1 MIKKAI
7 RKTQVFWLAMAM
19 ILGKCPWVLSQ
30 ETMEKVI
37 PLLDDNT
44 FAIMRVLPGKIDIQK
59 VIMPM
64 VQKKAIPV
72 AQAFAIVVLVNGK
85 KAGFD
90 KNVEEVWLASS
101 SADLSSGF
109 TPRMVFKPRPGVTQ
123 EGFVQAFKEGLLPL
137 KVKSAEGMMLYDG
150 KNPWVNQEFELIPK
164 GDLFVLQVAG
174 SSKGDAIAF
183 RPEWKKS
190 WRTISEAPVQLILV
204 PNKHAR
210 QVVDLFR
217 GNNARPLEQESFKAT
232 NIGFFVDPWKIEATF
247 YSENAIKAKEAYQQI
262 LSMIRIIPDYLG
274 KELNEVAKD
283 PIFQMVNKMVQS
295 TKLEDDHVK
304 IVIDDFEPVFQMVST
319 LNAKDQEQ
327 SNFTLSQN
335 RMRQV
340 GMALLAY
347 AHENGSLPPAFSR
360 GPDGKPLLSWRVHIL
375 PYLGNRLLYRQ
386 FRLNEPWDSEHNIKL
401 VRRMPAIFREPSMQ
415 QDRGETAILGVVGNQ
430 AAIVVNGKG
439 RSLDT
444 VTAPRIM
451 LLQGSADKSVVWTKP
466 EDRILDETKLD
477 HYMTNFP
484 EKTVA
489 LFSDGS
495 TKVVATKELM
505 KMVGEYLIIDK

>member
-7 RKTQVFWLAMAM
+7 RKTQVFLLAMVM
-19 ILGKCPWVLSQ
+19 ILGKGPWVLSQ

-90 KNVEEVWLASS
+90 KYVEEVWISCS
-101 SADLSSGF
+101 SADLASGF
-109 TPRMVFKPRPGVTQ
+109 TPRMVFKPRMGLNKD
-123 EGFVQAFKEGLLPL
+123 GFVQAFKEGLLPL
-137 KVKSAEGMMLYDG
+137 KVKTQEGELLYNG
-150 KNPWVNQEFELIPK
+150 KNPWVTQEFELIPK
-164 GDLFVLQVAG
+164 GDLFVLQSIGAA
-174 SSKGDAIAF
+174 KGGAIPF

-190 WRTISEAPVQLILV
+190 WQTISEAPLQLILV
-204 PNKHAR
+204 PNKHSG
-210 QVVDLFR
+210 QVVNLIR
-217 GNNARPLEQESFKAT
+217 GNSAKPLEQEAFKAT
-232 NIGFFVDPWKIEATF
+232 NIGFFLDPWKIEATF
-247 YSENAIKAKEAYQQI
+247 YSENEIKARESYQQV
-262 LSMIRIIPDYLG
+262 LSMIRIIPDFLG
-274 KELNEVAKD
+274 KEVNELAKD
-283 PIFQMVNKMVQS
+283 PIFQMVNKMIQS

-304 IVIDDFEPVFQMVST
+304 IVIDDFEPVFQIVSR
-319 LNAKDQEQ
+319 LNANAQEEA
-327 SNFTLSQN
+327 NLKLVEN
-335 RMRQV
+335 RIGQI
-340 GMALLAY
+340 GKALLAY
-347 AHENGSLPPAFSR
+347 AQDNGTLPPAFTR
-360 GPDGKPLLSWRVHIL
+360 DANGKPLLSWRVHIL

-401 VRRMPAIFREPSMQ
+401 VRRMPPVFREPNTQ

-430 AAIVVNGKG
+430 AAFVVNGKG

-495 TKVVATKELM
+495 TKVVATKELL

>member
-19 ILGKCPWVLSQ
+19 IFGKCPWVLSQ

-210 QVVDLFR
+210 QVMDLFR

-232 NIGFFVDPWKIEATF
+232 NVGFFVDPWKIEATF

-262 LSMIRIIPDYLG
+262 LSMI
-274 KELNEVAKD
+274 
-283 PIFQMVNKMVQS
+283 
-295 TKLEDDHVK
+295 
-304 IVIDDFEPVFQMVST
+304 
-319 LNAKDQEQ
+319 
-327 SNFTLSQN
+327 
-335 RMRQV
+335 
-340 GMALLAY
+340 
-347 AHENGSLPPAFSR
+347 
-360 GPDGKPLLSWRVHIL
+360 
-375 PYLGNRLLYRQ
+375 
-386 FRLNEPWDSEHNIKL
+386 
-401 VRRMPAIFREPSMQ
+401 
-415 QDRGETAILGVVGNQ
+415 
-430 AAIVVNGKG
+430 
-439 RSLDT
+439 
-444 VTAPRIM
+444 
-451 LLQGSADKSVVWTKP
+451 
-466 EDRILDETKLD
+466 
-477 HYMTNFP
+477 
-484 EKTVA
+484 
-489 LFSDGS
+489 
-495 TKVVATKELM
+495 
-505 KMVGEYLIIDK
+505 